1 MIWMYVLGKFGYLMN
16 PLHPNP
22 LPPGGRPQVIEKL
35 PVNKKRH
42 EGRDYYHSLTR
53 NMLLTVIIVSFT
65 PMILVSGIILY
76 QFRTSYHEKTYAHLE
91 ELVQKHKQNIDSFLK
106 ERLGNIRSLA
116 QAFSFG
122 ELSDESFLRDRL
134 ETLQQQYGPVF
145 VDLGVINTHGI
156 QVAYAGPFKLGKAL
170 YSGADWFQKA
180 MKSKYFISD
189 VFLGLRGLPHFII
202 AVRENWMGDNWIL
215 RATVDF
221 VAFNSLVENIR
232 IGETGFAFILNKDCK
247 FQTKPLLDI
256 VPDKKSYIDFL
267 SDPTMTKD
275 DIHVVERSDDSGKEN
290 IYVTAFLKH
299 GDWLLV
305 YQQRS
310 SDAFS
315 DFRRTLR
322 VALAI
327 ILLGGIGII
336 TMASV
341 LSRRMVSRIARV
353 DREKQMMNKQ
363 IVETGKLASVGEL
376 AAGIAHEINNPVAIM
391 VEEAGWIE
399 DLLEEEEFK
408 ESENLSEF
416 MRALEQIRTQGRR
429 CKEITHK
436 LLSFARKTD
445 SRVKEVQINDLIE
458 ELVALSAQRAKY
470 SNVSINTIFQ
480 KDLPSVHVSETEIQQ
495 VFLNLINNAL
505 DAMDKKGGVIDVTS
519 RVEGDHIVIQVAD
532 NGPGIAEANLA
543 RIFDPFFT
551 TKRVGKGTGLGL
563 SICYGIIKKMG
574 GEIDVHSVMDVGTTF
589 RVLLPL
595 PKQKESQ
602 NEGEAEE

>member
-1 MIWMYVLGKFGYLMN
+1 
-16 PLHPNP
+16 
-22 LPPGGRPQVIEKL
+22 
-35 PVNKKRH
+35 
-42 EGRDYYHSLTR
+42 
-53 NMLLTVIIVSFT
+53 
-65 PMILVSGIILY
+65 MILVSGIILY
-76 QFRTSYHEKTYAHLE
+76 QFQTSYHEKVYAHLE
-91 ELVQKHKQNIDSFLK
+91 TLVKKHKQNIDSFLK
-106 ERLGNIRSLA
+106 EKLGNIRSLA
-116 QAFSFG
+116 QTFSFG

-170 YSGADWFQKA
+170 YSEADWFQKA

-221 VAFNSLVENIR
+221 VAFNSLVENIK
-232 IGETGFAFILNKDCK
+232 IGETGFAFILNKEGK

-256 VPDKKSYIDFL
+256 VPNRKPYIDFL
-267 SDPTMTKD
+267 SNWTATNEE
-275 DIHVVERSDDSGKEN
+275 IHVVERADDSGNEN
-290 IYVTAFLKH
+290 IYVAAFLKH

-305 YQQRS
+305 YQQRA
-310 SDAFS
+310 SDALS
-315 DFRRTLR
+315 DFRKTLR
-322 VALAI
+322 VAFAI
-327 ILLGGIGII
+327 ILLGGLGII
-336 TMASV
+336 TMAFI
-341 LSRRMVSRIARV
+341 LSKRMVNRIARV
-353 DREKQMMNKQ
+353 DREKQIMNKQ

-416 MRALEQIRTQGRR
+416 IRALEQIRTQGRR

-445 SRVKEVQINDLIE
+445 SRVKEMQINDLIE

-470 SNVSINTIFQ
+470 SNVTINTAFQ
-480 KDLPSVHVSETEIQQ
+480 EDLPAVHVSETELQQ

-505 DAMDKKGGVIDVTS
+505 DAMEKNGGSINITS
-519 RVEGDHIVIQVAD
+519 RLEGEHIAIEVTD
-532 NGPGIAEANLA
+532 TGPGIPEVNLA

-551 TKRVGKGTGLGL
+551 TKQVGKGTGLGL

-574 GEIDVHSVMDVGTTF
+574 GEIDVQSVVNRGTTF
-589 RVLLPL
+589 LIRIPYEKDVN
-595 PKQKESQ
+595 
-602 NEGEAEE
+602 NEEADNNADRLKKTMRPEKGE